1 MYEVV
6 NFVDAQ
12 FFLVSLLKATTTP
25 SGLPMPTMLSSSSG
39 SSAVS
44 GTQNLGV
51 AQNVLGIPN
60 NQIGMGMAQPMGTV
74 AFNNANNVGG
84 NTNIGATVVGAT
96 GSGVAPMQVVG
107 MGVGQGPISAAN
119 NQNVQGGHVVSHN
132 VLPSLGQMSTNSV
145 NAQAMMP
152 TAQMPAV
159 SSNVLQVPSAVATPP
174 QQQPNVTAKYA
185 KIWDVRFSNFYF
197 WPFTFLCSIFDNVI
211 STGYAH
217 WATSG

>member
-1 MYEVV
+1 
-6 NFVDAQ
+6 
-12 FFLVSLLKATTTP
+12 
-25 SGLPMPTMLSSSSG
+25 
-39 SSAVS
+39 
-44 GTQNLGV
+44 
-51 AQNVLGIPN
+51 
-60 NQIGMGMAQPMGTV
+60 
-74 AFNNANNVGG
+74 
-84 NTNIGATVVGAT
+84 
-96 GSGVAPMQVVG
+96 
-107 MGVGQGPISAAN
+107 
-119 NQNVQGGHVVSHN
+119 